1 MSKKAKAFSARTAWN
16 NKTVSAKSRKA
27 IAAAARHANITTR
40 QWLDDQVAKWIEGP
54 CGPAFDAGTLQII
67 LKFTD
72 NAAKGLAARRDK
84 ERSLGRNEIAN
95 MYRDQCEGIEAIR
108 SLISGLAQIDGIDNS
123 EITPPQNVEPTPPLP

>member
-1 MSKKAKAFSARTAWN
+1 MSKKSKAFSIRTAWN

-27 IAAAARHANITTR
+27 IAAAAQHANTTTR
-40 QWLDDQVAKWIEGP
+40 QWLDDHVAKWLEGTYE
-54 CGPAFDAGTLQII
+54 PAFDADTLQLV
-67 LKFTD
+67 LKLAD

-108 SLISGLAQIDGIDNS
+108 SLISGLAQINGIDNS
-123 EITPPQNVEPTPPLP
+123 EIAPPQNVEPTPPLP